1 MTSPGARLGLAL
13 IVLAG
18 LFAIVSGFING
29 TTVMTEGTVADV
41 YTAGGGYGRVNNYV
55 KVSTDAGIQTVT
67 VDGVL
72 FGDIEPGMSVTITE
86 EECFYGLFKDVD
98 LTINE

>member
-1 MTSPGARLGLAL
+1 MTSPGARLGLGMIAL
-13 IVLAG
+13 AN
-18 LFAIVSGFING
+18 LFVIVSGFVNG
-29 TTVMTEGTVADV
+29 TTVMTEGVVAGT

-55 KVSTDAGIQTVT
+55 KVSTADGVQTVT
-67 VDGVL
+67 VDGAL